1 VGADKQGPIMTA
13 TPRSKLLLLSG
24 LFLAAAATATA
35 GGCSSDDSAGGGAD
49 SGADG
54 AVAPGPDSSGPLD
67 ASSGHDAHGSDGAGP
82 GVDGGSTDS
91 SVDGGSDTG
100 APDGGGGDTG
110 SDGGG
115 TDDGGTEGGG
125 TDGGG
130 EGSADAA
137 ANVPNDP
144 IAVWNFDEGTGS
156 LAFDSSGHGH
166 TATLRGGATF
176 GLGKHGT
183 GLSPNASGWAVVPAT
198 EPDAGSADAGS
209 SADAS
214 DVSDAGVADAG
225 TDATTTDAEVA
236 DAADASD
243 GASDDA
249 TADSDSGGSLDAGP
263 AFAPLVFD
271 TTKSFSIVCWV
282 KVYSSGPNQW
292 QSAFSRDGQNLS
304 VFTLKLRGD
313 SPAPAPGEQ
322 FDFDFPGADNTGTG
336 IYTVAQSA
344 TSPVSSLADGGADH
358 WYHLAGVLNRDPADA
373 GAATVSIYVNG
384 VAEST
389 AMPNTNPIL
398 AAVGDTIIGASLFN
412 GRGAS
417 WNGVIDDVSLYD
429 RALSAAEVNAL
440 YETTK

>member
-1 VGADKQGPIMTA
+1 MIA

-24 LFLAAAATATA
+24 LFLAVAATTA
-35 GGCSSDDSAGGGAD
+35 GGCSSDDSGVGNAD

-54 AVAPGPDSSGPLD
+54 VVAPEPDSSTGPLD
-67 ASSGHDAHGSDGAGP
+67 AGSGHDAHANDAAGP
-82 GVDGGSTDS
+82 GVDGGSADS
-91 SVDGGSDTG
+91 SVDAASDTG

-110 SDGGG
+110 
-115 TDDGGTEGGG
+115 TDGGG

-130 EGSADAA
+130 TDGGGADSGDAA

-144 IAVWNFDEGTGS
+144 IAVWSFDEGAGS
-156 LAFDSSGHGH
+156 LAFDSSGNGH

-183 GLSPNASGWAVVPAT
+183 GLSPNAAGWAVVPAT
-198 EPDAGSADAGS
+198 AP
-209 SADAS
+209 
-214 DVSDAGVADAG
+214 DAGVADAG
-225 TDATTTDAEVA
+225 SSVDASDGSADATTDAGAA
-236 DAADASD
+236 DADVPDGADASD
-243 GASDDA
+243 GASDDGASDDAA
-249 TADSDSGGSLDAGP
+249 TVDAGGTVDAGP

-271 TTKSFSIVCWV
+271 TTKSFSVVCWV
-282 KVYSSGPNQW
+282 KVYSSGPGQW

-344 TSPVSSLADGGADH
+344 TSPASSLADGGADH
-358 WYHLAGVLNRDPADA
+358 WYHLAGVLDRDPADA
-373 GAATVSIYVNG
+373 GAATVRIYVNG
-384 VAEST
+384 VAEAT

-398 AAVGDTIIGASLFN
+398 AAVGDTIIGASLFS
-412 GRGAS
+412 GRTAS